1 MGTIVWYNSGNKKNV
16 CIASDGP
23 CSGRRYGKMT
33 EGDFVMS
40 NKGVILLDKHR
51 QLYEMMS
58 SEDVKSLIVASLRYN
73 EGMEV
78 GELTYGAKIAS
89 VFMFE
94 QIDHFNESYDRR
106 CKSNAEIA
114 RRREAQRT
122 EAAYDDETY
131 AELLTEDADQPAE
144 TEPVEKPAPK
154 RKTAVRKPKIQ
165 NTQNTTEH
173 EQITNE
179 HEDTTNAHQPTT
191 NANHSNSNPNSNS
204 NPDFNSIS
212 ISPSSSSS
220 ANLYDDECVREN
232 TDSCNDR
239 ETDGAAQREEYSCSH
254 TSSDEKMKDDGNDEK
269 EREKENKNEDRNKEK
284 NEEKNEDGTAA
295 ACGSIGFESV
305 TVPKVGEIPTL
316 AQVRE
321 HCRLYAPN
329 VNADDFYNY
338 YSSRDWKVAGM
349 PVMSWRGI
357 VRSWQQRGELC
368 AANTAQT
375 AKAEVPQ
382 KDAAAVSPPSGESNA
397 SYDVDTFIRAAMRR
411 SFEDI
416 D

>member
-1 MGTIVWYNSGNKKNV
+1 
-16 CIASDGP
+16 
-23 CSGRRYGKMT
+23 
-33 EGDFVMS
+33 MS

-51 QLYEMMS
+51 QLYELMS

-122 EAAYDDETY
+122 EAADDDAF
-131 AELLTEDADQPAE
+131 AEILSVDAEQPAE
-144 TEPVEKPAPK
+144 TEPPVTQTMK
-154 RKTAVRKPKIQ
+154 RKTAVRKPKTRQ
-165 NTQNTTEH
+165 TQNTTAH
-173 EQITNE
+173 EDTTNE
-179 HEDTTNAHQPTT
+179 HEDTTNEHEPIT
-191 NANHSNSNPNSNS
+191 NANHSNSNLNSNS
-204 NPDFNSIS
+204 NSNSNSIS
-212 ISPSSSSS
+212 LSPSSSSTDPQ
-220 ANLYDDECVREN
+220 DDDTIMEN
-232 TDSCNDR
+232 TDSFSDR
-239 ETDGAAQREEYSCSH
+239 ETDGTAQREEYSCSY
-254 TSSDEKMKDDGNDEK
+254 TSSDDRMTDDGNDDTERKK
-269 EREKENKNEDRNKEK
+269 EDKNADKNEDQHADASTEF
-284 NEEKNEDGTAA
+284 A
-295 ACGSIGFESV
+295 SV

-338 YSSRDWKVAGM
+338 YTRQEWKVAGL

-357 VRSWQQRGELC
+357 VRSWQQRNAACIHTAAGNTA
-368 AANTAQT
+368 AANTAAANT
-375 AKAEVPQ
+375 AAAAKADGPWA
-382 KDAAAVSPPSGESNA
+382 DAAAGSSPSGESKA
-397 SYDVDTFIRAAMRR
+397 SYDIDTFVQAAMRH
-411 SFEDI
+411 SFEDL

>member
-1 MGTIVWYNSGNKKNV
+1 
-16 CIASDGP
+16 
-23 CSGRRYGKMT
+23 
-33 EGDFVMS
+33 MS

-114 RRREAQRT
+114 RRREAQRMT
-122 EAAYDDETY
+122 AVDEADAY
-131 AELLTEDADQPAE
+131 AAILTEEAEQPTE

-165 NTQNTTEH
+165 NIQNTTEH
-173 EQITNE
+173 EQSTNE
-179 HEDTTNAHQPTT
+179 HEDTTNEHQPIT
-191 NANHSNSNPNSNS
+191 NANHSNSNPNSNLNS
-204 NPDFNSIS
+204 NSDSNSFS
-212 ISPSSSSS
+212 LSSSSIHIQ
-220 ANLYDDECVREN
+220 DDASVTEN
-232 TDSCNDR
+232 ADSFCDR
-239 ETDGAAQREEYSCSH
+239 DTDGAAHMEEYNCSCVSA
-254 TSSDEKMKDDGNDEK
+254 DDPRMDDGNDET
-269 EREKENKNEDRNKEK
+269 EIEKEKKNEELKNEDQKVEP
-284 NEEKNEDGTAA
+284 GAA
-295 ACGSIGFESV
+295 VCASTGFEAV

-316 AQVRE
+316 EQVRE

-329 VNADDFYNY
+329 VNADDFYHY
-338 YSSRDWKVAGM
+338 YSSRDWKVAGT

-382 KDAAAVSPPSGESNA
+382 KDAAVSPPSGESNA
-397 SYDVDTFIRAAMRR
+397 SYDVDTFIQAAMQR